1 MAMKLSGA
9 KEYSKYDPINSA
21 LFKNENQLEKELA
34 LRLFLCQCGLI
45 AFNKQHGNFIFPKI
59 KQEMIND
66 IKKW

>member
-1 MAMKLSGA
+1 MKLSGA
-9 KEYSKYDPINSA
+9 KEYSKYDLINSA

-34 LRLFLCQCGLI
+34 LRLVLCQCGLI